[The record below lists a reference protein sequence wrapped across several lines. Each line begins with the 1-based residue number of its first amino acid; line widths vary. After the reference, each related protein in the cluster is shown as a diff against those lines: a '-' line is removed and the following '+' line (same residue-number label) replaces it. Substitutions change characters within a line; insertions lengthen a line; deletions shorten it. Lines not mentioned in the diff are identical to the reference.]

1 MQFEFWFFFLT
12 VAQFLCTLF
21 QGSNTNGVALS
32 DFGRHDT
39 KITFPLPLDTDRL
52 EDIEATF
59 SRAY

>member
-1 MQFEFWFFFLT
+1 M
-12 VAQFLCTLF
+12 LF

-32 DFGRHDT
+32 DTGRHDT
-39 KITFPLPLDTDRL
+39 KMTFSLPLDTDRL